1 MKKVTK
7 QIAKEF
13 AQKFFGTGKAKLNT
27 LDDGVFSYQLGKITL
42 EIFPFYGIE
51 NRAKYD
57 EPYAFVHVDNLCVG
71 TAKLVQ
77 ETIEYSSLASEAIDL
92 MRRLA
97 STLLRAVDEESLNES
112 NGSHCIESNL
122 LLFQAVQ
129 LAKQVEKF

>member
-13 AQKFFGTGKAKLNT
+13 ARKFFGTGKAKLDT

-42 EIFPFYGIE
+42 EIFPLYGI
-51 NRAKYD
+51 D
-57 EPYAFVHVDNLCVG
+57 EPCAFVYVDKLCVG